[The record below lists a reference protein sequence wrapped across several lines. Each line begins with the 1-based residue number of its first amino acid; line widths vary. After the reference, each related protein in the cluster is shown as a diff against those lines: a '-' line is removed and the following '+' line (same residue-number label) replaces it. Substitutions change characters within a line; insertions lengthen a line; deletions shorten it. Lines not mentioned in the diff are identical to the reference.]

1 MKITNPFF
9 WLLALCAGSLQA
21 QDFYDI
27 SQLQEIKLTFFQ
39 SNWDYKLDSLKSVNE
54 EAYLLAASVEI
65 NGEIFDSVGVK
76 YKGNSS
82 YNAGN
87 QKNPMHIELD
97 HVHKNASYKGYSD
110 VKLGNGFADPSFI
123 REPLSYEILQQY
135 MVSPRAN
142 HAKLWINGTY
152 WGVYSNQES
161 INKKFIREHFYTD
174 GERPFFK
181 CNPIGGAGPGGNGNP
196 DLVYSSSD
204 STAYYSRYELKSD
217 FGWRQLVALMDTLK
231 NHPAGID
238 KILDVDR
245 ALWMLAFNDVLVN
258 LDSYTG
264 AFAQNYY
271 LYFDENGRWIPVV
284 WDLNMSFGGF
294 PSLGTGSGP
303 GGGLS
308 VTQMQN
314 MDPLVQST
322 NANRPLIQKL
332 LANPVYKRQYLAHVR
347 TILAENFAD
356 THYRDRAVEIQNV
369 IDSAVLTDTKKFYT
383 YQNFHNNLDQTIAGG
398 GPGGGAPGITLL
410 MNARNTYLN
419 GTTVLA
425 ATAPDITNVS
435 ASPATPAP
443 GEAVWITAT
452 LANAT
457 SVSLGYRI
465 HTWDVFQKTPMYDDG
480 AHQDGAAGDGVWGGS
495 FVADAVQN
503 QYFIYAENANAGRFS
518 PERAEY
524 EFYSIQTDLPA
535 PAVGQIVINELM
547 ADNKT
552 GATDEAGQNEDW
564 VEIFNLTDNTYDLE
578 GLYLTDD
585 AGQPDKWAFQHGS
598 ILYPHGYLVVWLDE
612 DQSQG
617 VLHSSFKLS
626 ADGEFLMIATAAG
639 DVIDSLSFGPQLADT
654 TWGRYPNG
662 TGSFTF
668 MPPTFGAFNSL
679 VVKAYE
685 PWQDASLRI
694 YPNPAGQSL
703 TIRSDS
709 PLGLVQMTDM
719 WGRRVIQTEISES
732 NVVQLDVENLPPG
745 MYRIAAG
752 SRKAR
757 LISVQHP

>member
-135 MVSPRAN
+135 MVAPRAN

-314 MDPLVQST
+314 MDPLIQST

-356 THYRDRAVEIQNV
+356 THYRDRAV
-369 IDSAVLTDTKKFYT
+369 LTDTKKFYT
-383 YQNFHNNLDQTIAGG
+383 SQNFHNNLDQTIAGG

-425 ATAPDITNVS
+425 ATAPGITNVS

-443 GEAVWITAT
+443 GEAVCITAT

-617 VLHSSFKLS
+617 PQHASFKLG
-626 ADGEFLMIATAAG
+626 AGGEFLMLSNGAG
-639 DVIDSLSFGPQLADT
+639 GVVDSVSFGPQIADISF
-654 TWGRYPNG
+654 GRYPNG
-662 TGSFTF
+662 TGDFVAMPRTF
-668 MPPTFGAFNSL
+668 NAVNSL
-679 VVKAYE
+679 SSGTSHL
-685 PWQDASLRI
+685 WQDASLQI
-694 YPNPAGQSL
+694 LPNPAFDLLS
-703 TIRSDS
+703 IRSGQ
-709 PLGLVQMTDM
+709 PLGRILVSDALGQQ
-719 WGRRVIQTEISES
+719 VL
-732 NVVQLDVENLPPG
+732 QLDAGDKLSVMLDLSRMPAGLYFAQVGQRPVK
-745 MYRIAAG
+745 RITLQ
-752 SRKAR
+752 K
-757 LISVQHP
+757 